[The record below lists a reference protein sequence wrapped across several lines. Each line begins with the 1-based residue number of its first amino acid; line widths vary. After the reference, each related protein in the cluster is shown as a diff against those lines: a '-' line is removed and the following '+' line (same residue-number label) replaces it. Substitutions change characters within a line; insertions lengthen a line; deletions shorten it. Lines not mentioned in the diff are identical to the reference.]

1 MISIDN
7 ESVKR
12 ITNGD
17 MIVRGI
23 PADILKSKYEDGWCV
38 VNNIRE
44 SEELEVERSGLLGS
58 ISSMVN
64 VKRQLA
70 YGELIDNDWYILDA
84 ELR

>member
-1 MISIDN
+1 MLTIDSESI
-7 ESVKR
+7 KR

-23 PADILKSKYEDGWCV
+23 PEDILKSKYEDGWCV

-44 SEELEVERSGLLGS
+44 SEELEVERSGLLGN
-58 ISSMVN
+58 ISSLVTL
-64 VKRQLA
+64 KRKLA
-70 YGELIDNDWYILDA
+70 YAELIDNDWYILDA

>member
-1 MISIDN
+1 MLLIDSESI
-7 ESVKR
+7 KR

-44 SEELEVERSGLLGS
+44 NEELEVERSGLLGS

-64 VKRQLA
+64 VKRRLN

>member
-1 MISIDN
+1 MLPIDSESI
-7 ESVKR
+7 KR
-12 ITNGD
+12 VTNGD

-58 ISSMVN
+58 ISSLVN
-64 VKRQLA
+64 VKRKLA
-70 YGELIDNDWYILDA
+70 YSELIDNDWYILDA

>member
-1 MISIDN
+1 MLLIDS
-7 ESVKR
+7 ETIKR
-12 ITNGD
+12 VTNGD

-38 VNNIRE
+38 VNNVRE
-44 SEELEVERSGLLGS
+44 SEELEVEKSGLLGS
-58 ISSMVN
+58 VASLIN
-64 VKRQLA
+64 VKRRLA